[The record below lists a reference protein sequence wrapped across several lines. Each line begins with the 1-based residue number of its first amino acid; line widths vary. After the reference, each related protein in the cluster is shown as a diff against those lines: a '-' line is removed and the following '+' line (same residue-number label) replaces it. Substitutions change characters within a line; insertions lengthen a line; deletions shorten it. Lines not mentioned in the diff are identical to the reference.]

1 MRKKVAIK
9 RSSNNSEMTK
19 KKKIFLVS
27 VAVVLLIAVT
37 LSVVLPI
44 ALKKPKDV
52 PFKIPALALPIEEQY
67 ALHKFKLNE
76 LDNTVTTIRADT
88 MNVTKRGVKRELG
101 TKVFDDSY
109 KLTYGTDSISID
121 FMGHYPSPSHGFSGN
136 SADYLEEAKKMFPS
150 DSDAIALQK
159 YSFFYKYMLMSQGYN
174 EVFDL
179 QKLSQSLVD
188 GSKEEYAKNLYKHPA
203 ADAQYGEVLGENNA
217 VVKEITLDT
226 IYRSLHATGLYMPA
240 GEVVTV
246 KVEGLKEGEH
256 ISMVI
261 GRQNSLAWRG
271 EAASQGTNTTGK
283 DNFFFNA
290 DIITAK
296 GGFSDANKFSYSETG
311 DVIGHKFIQSQWGR
325 QNGRMPW
332 LTAEFTFNQNGTY
345 YIGTPYGGIMHIGMG
360 NTYSKVKTTISGAV
374 ETPHYILGVTTPDYF
389 ETYLKDAPG
398 VVGVMDTEN
407 GQLIGL
413 TGEAGTELYMR
424 QIKKEDVQKL
434 AMLWHSFFAVNE
446 SFTGGTY
453 NRGNIVMFDW
463 HVPAGAAVA
472 LGGYTYACPTSWFNN
487 AMNYRG
493 LLTAGQW
500 GILHE
505 VGHSHGAAYGSIW
518 GFGTAREGEVRNNA
532 LTLLSYILFCDV
544 GTTIR
549 MGGGAEHGGYANPY
563 STLSETLKFPSQV
576 HNDFDDGTYGYF
588 QCLGMYSNVM
598 HSFGAEKYY
607 ELLYTYKNNPNFVTV
622 NTAGLNETDR
632 NRKLA
637 LAKRADFAYRCSTVF
652 GMDFRKYFNTFY
664 AANIDNS
671 MFTKEQ
677 LSEMNKLPKYEP
689 ISCFYAG
696 GIDGVKT
703 SGDYVVA
710 YGDDIVFDLLEKTI
724 SSLDKD
730 GKKGFEIL
738 SGAKATH
745 GKIKELENGKIA
757 YSFNPKYFGNCD
769 EIKFKVKLSDGVVH
783 EFTIYLRIN
792 YNSTKLSTY
801 SDIEPISGNYWD
813 AVDEII
819 NTKTPTISSNPY
831 SYIPTYKTAKG
842 WEIKV
847 SEFYWKA
854 PRTGEVNFSF
864 KLDDGLRFY
873 FGENFNSLEDQ
884 GYYSSY
890 SSSWVKHSKAFK
902 VEAGKYYAIKLVN
915 VNKGGNGSAAIGY
928 NYSGENTQNIAIAD
942 VFNPNYPHGEY
953 HEDYNPKKTN
963 IETFV
968 FEPSYLVSKKDG
980 ISVST
985 TGTDKGRWQVLKASK
1000 VSDTENNKDYINGNR
1015 ITTITRT
1022 EVVRDENGNPVM
1034 RPDGTFETQNFTLE
1048 VDQWSY
1054 LVDGDLSNY
1063 LHTVYGKYPAES
1075 FASEADPFE
1084 FIIDT
1089 GREQSFNFFKVITR
1103 TGALGVSKIT
1113 KYELQISSD
1122 GNTYTTISK
1131 GDELAYKNNIAT
1143 LKFDTVTGR
1152 YFRLLVKDT
1161 TGNAGK
1167 FVVIAELDA
1176 GIESKTQRLI
1186 PSTSSLLF
1194 TTKHWKNSS
1203 DISSEQSGFMI
1214 AERKRQKMVVRFNG
1228 ENLALYA
1235 AVGKDFGMA
1244 DIKLDGKYYTTIDFS
1259 SDIAESRKLMLN
1271 LENLEDETH
1280 TLEIITKSSG
1290 RVMIY
1295 MLGINYTSELVNA
1308 PNIYLERGLTISL
1321 IVFVLLFAALLAFV
1335 LCLLF
1340 IPKFRKLMGGNRA
1353 IAALDV
1359 HMEKRSEKIKAK
1371 RAEKKRQK
1379 EEQATIEKYKS
1390 ADVGVKQKPISTS
1403 QSKVAIKKQ
1412 VPNKPEVKTKPE
1424 AVKKSAEKPAEKSQ
1438 VKPINKPA
1446 EKPKNNSAE
1455 NSKAKPVA
1463 SKQLP
1468 KESAKQTK
1476 NNSVNAAKPA
1486 AKKANTTTAKP
1497 ASKPA
1502 QTKTSA
1508 ASKSAKTAAK
1518 NTKK

>member
-101 TKVFDDSY
+101 TKVFDDTY

-290 DIITAK
+290 DIITAR

-563 STLSETLKFPSQV
+563 STLSETLKFPSQN
-576 HNDFDDGTYGYF
+576 HKDFDDGTFGYF
-588 QCLGMYSNVM
+588 QCLGMYSNIM

-1000 VSDTENNKDYINGNR
+1000 VSDTKNEKDYINGNR

-1089 GREQSFNFFKVITR
+1089 GREQSFNYFKVITR

-1455 NSKAKPVA
+1455 NSKAKPAA

-1468 KESAKQTK
+1468 KEP
-1476 NNSVNAAKPA
+1476 AKPA
-1486 AKKANTTTAKP
+1486 KTSNVKSAKPEAKKTTTTAKP

>member
-290 DIITAK
+290 DIITAR

-588 QCLGMYSNVM
+588 QCLGMYSNIM

-1438 VKPINKPA
+1438 VKPVNKPA

-1455 NSKAKPVA
+1455 NSKAKPAA
-1463 SKQLP
+1463 SKALP
-1468 KESAKQTK
+1468 KEP
-1476 NNSVNAAKPA
+1476 AKPA
-1486 AKKANTTTAKP
+1486 KTSSVKSAKPEAKKTTTTAKP

>member
-588 QCLGMYSNVM
+588 QCLGMYSNIM

-801 SDIEPISGNYWD
+801 SEIEPISGNYWD

-1000 VSDTENNKDYINGNR
+1000 VSDTKNEKDYINGNR

-1438 VKPINKPA
+1438 VKPVNKPA

-1455 NSKAKPVA
+1455 NSKAKPAA

-1468 KESAKQTK
+1468 KEP
-1476 NNSVNAAKPA
+1476 AKPA
-1486 AKKANTTTAKP
+1486 KTSNVKSAKPEAKKTTTTAKP